1 MYFNLQI
8 CNVIKKKYGTST
20 KPPKGCLP
28 SEMNVT
34 NYFFQNA
41 LKSKV

>member
-20 KPPKGCLP
+20 KPPKGLP